1 MATRIKDGMIP
12 YTWWIWIE
20 ITNNHVIN
28 VLLRELNNLIHVNE
42 DRELYVD
49 LQLDDWIQPDDDFPV
64 GVTTWKILQED
75 WWQQSW
81 IILNWKTTSWDYV
94 RFIYAND
101 GKLYYDPWTWVWIE
115 IWAWWGA
122 TLDINTKTFWIS
134 NTDDLQT
141 ATQALQWRLQ
151 WKFPVISYQWNTYLL
166 DREFSEWDS
175 WNLRF
180 INTFTTIYENHN
192 SWDSYVWQNRLYI
205 FYTDWEA
212 TRIWIDT
219 VPVSPNVLDTNTD
232 YQTPYTPQYDWSPAT
247 KKYVDDW
254 LALKQDKLTAW
265 TRITID
271 PVTNVIS
278 ADVSGVMTYMWNVT
292 DSSQLPA
299 SWNQGDCWYDE
310 TAKTLRAWDWNRW
323 NDIGGTG
330 IDLTNYFNMTTNTS
344 DDITEWTT
352 NLFVTQTEKNTWN
365 SKQDQ
370 LTAWTNIQISNNVI
384 SATDTIYTQWD
395 WIEITNQNV
404 INNTAKFDPDN
415 AGSLGQFLKKT
426 NDGYA
431 WADIPWWWGGTSYT
445 AWDWIDIT
453 NNVIS
458 ATDRFTPTNQW
469 SIGQVLKK
477 SGANTYYW
485 ANESW
490 WGGWG
495 WNFNPTNTW
504 TPWQIL
510 TKTSSGYAWMDA
522 KSNVKCFDVNFVN
535 PTQAWLKAIADWVD
549 ADETNWA
556 IIKTGQQDVF
566 LYSYKE
572 TSGNIT
578 QYHFFSYRNRTDKTT
593 TSNGD
598 FTSLKQVA
606 CTLSYN
612 EIEYSISAV
621 DFNTVTNFLVVESS
635 WYTTPYMPTAWY
647 QPATK
652 AYVDSRNWVWTLSEY
667 NNLPS
672 IDPNVFYNITSL
684 S

>member
-1 MATRIKDGMIP
+1 M
-12 YTWWIWIE
+12 
-20 ITNNHVIN
+20 
-28 VLLRELNNLIHVNE
+28 NE
-42 DRELYVD
+42 NRELYVD

-75 WWQQSW
+75 WWQESW

-115 IWAWWGA
+115 IWAWWGI
-122 TLDINTKTFWIS
+122 TLDVNTKTFYPS
-134 NTDDLQT
+134 SMSDEVVG
-141 ATQALQWRLQ
+141 QAIVSWYLQ
-151 WKFPVISYQWNTYLL
+151 WKNPIIVYQNQSYIPFRSLMNWQL
-166 DREFSEWDS
+166 EFLSIATQYHKDLAHGESWLERYRIVVGWD
-175 WNLRF
+175 N
-180 INTFTTIYENHN
+180 
-192 SWDSYVWQNRLYI
+192 DSH
-205 FYTDWEA
+205 FDWM
-212 TRIWIDT
+212 TQ
-219 VPVSPNVLDTNTD
+219 VLDDMTSKFISTNDNYQFAFTPTQD
-232 YQTPYTPQYDWSPAT
+232 YHPAT

-254 LALKQDKLTAW
+254 LALKQNILTAW

-292 DSSQLPA
+292 DSSQLPS
-299 SWNQGDCWYDE
+299 SWQNQWDCWYDE
-310 TAKTLRAWDWNRW
+310 TAKTLRAWDWNQW

-352 NLFVTQTEKNTWN
+352 NLFVTQAEKNIWN

-384 SATDTIYTQWD
+384 SATDTKYTQWD

-431 WADIPWWWGGTSYT
+431 WADIPWWWSWTTYT

-453 NNVIS
+453 GNVIS

-469 SIGQVLKK
+469 NIGQVLKK

-490 WGGWG
+490 WG
-495 WNFNPTNTW
+495 WNFNPENPW
-504 TPWQIL
+504 TTGQVL
-510 TKTSSGYAWMDA
+510 TKTATWYDWETIAGGEG
-522 KSNVKCFDVNFVN
+522 NVKLFTLNSLSDITNA
-535 PTQAWLKAIADWVD
+535 QAVLDWYNQWKLPIIKYYTTVSYRDADWVLHQVTWDYIYIIEPYYDSPSVD
-549 ADETNWA
+549 ALHFITVETANNGSVDNVNWWTRRW
-556 IIKTGQQDVF
+556 IPYVEISYQDGTVSTITAGTQSMARLDF
-566 LYSYKE
+566 ISPNVDYTNPYIPLY
-572 TSGNIT
+572 
-578 QYHFFSYRNRTDKTT
+578 
-593 TSNGD
+593 
-598 FTSLKQVA
+598 
-606 CTLSYN
+606 
-612 EIEYSISAV
+612 
-621 DFNTVTNFLVVESS
+621 
-635 WYTTPYMPTAWY
+635 AWS
-647 QPATK
+647 PATK

-667 NNLPS
+667 NA
-672 IDPNVFYNITSL
+672 IVDKDPNVFYNITSL

>member
-1 MATRIKDGMIP
+1 M
-12 YTWWIWIE
+12 
-20 ITNNHVIN
+20 
-28 VLLRELNNLIHVNE
+28 NE

-75 WWQQSW
+75 WWYQSW
-81 IILNWKTTSWDYV
+81 IILNWKTTSGDYN
-94 RFIYAND
+94 RLIYAND
-101 GKLYYDPWTWVWIE
+101 WNLYIDIGDGEWKLLW
-115 IWAWWGA
+115 WWGWDWFCNVKRF
-122 TLDINTKTFWIS
+122 TVNSTSDSTTGQEVIDWI
-134 NTDDLQT
+134 
-141 ATQALQWRLQ
+141 LQ
-151 WKFPVISYQWNTYLL
+151 WKYAILVYNWTTYLL
-166 DREFSEWDS
+166 ANNSWVDGQRRFISTEILRTHMMSDWYSYLNRTELWLFWDS
-175 WNLRF
+175 NNQFDEWQYSNERV
-180 INTFTTIYENHN
+180 T
-192 SWDSYVWQNRLYI
+192 WDII
-205 FYTDWEA
+205 FANFWYDTPFNPTDPW
-212 TRIWIDT
+212 D
-219 VPVSPNVLDTNTD
+219 
-232 YQTPYTPQYDWSPAT
+232 PAT

-299 SWNQGDCWYDE
+299 SWNQWDCWYDE
-310 TAKTLRAWDWNRW
+310 TAKTLRAWDWNQW

-352 NLFVTQTEKNTWN
+352 NLFVTQTEKNYWN
-365 SKQDQ
+365 SKQAQ
-370 LTAWTNIQISNNVI
+370 LTAWTNIQIDNNNVI
-384 SATDTIYTQWD
+384 SATDTTYTQWD

-415 AGSLGQFLKKT
+415 TGSLGQFLKKT

-431 WADIPWWWGGTSYT
+431 WADVPWWWGGTSYT
-445 AWDWIDIT
+445 AWAWIDIT

-490 WGGWG
+490 GGGWWG

-578 QYHFFSYRNRTDKTT
+578 QYHFFSYRNRTWKTT
-593 TSNGD
+593 TANGD

-621 DFNTVTNFLVVESS
+621 DFNTVTNFLVVEDGGYS
-635 WYTTPYMPTAWY
+635 TPYMPTAWY

-652 AYVDSRNWVWTLSEY
+652 AYVDSRNWVGTLSEY

>member
-1 MATRIKDGMIP
+1 M
-12 YTWWIWIE
+12 
-20 ITNNHVIN
+20 
-28 VLLRELNNLIHVNE
+28 NE

-75 WWQQSW
+75 WWYQSW
-81 IILNWKTTSWDYV
+81 IILNWKTTSGDYN
-94 RFIYAND
+94 RLIYAND
-101 GKLYYDPWTWVWIE
+101 WNLYIDIGDGEWKLLW
-115 IWAWWGA
+115 WWGWDWFCNVKRF
-122 TLDINTKTFWIS
+122 TVNSTSDSTTGQEVIDWI
-134 NTDDLQT
+134 
-141 ATQALQWRLQ
+141 LQ
-151 WKFPVISYQWNTYLL
+151 WKYAILVYNWTTYLL
-166 DREFSEWDS
+166 ANNSWVDGQRRFISTEILRTHMMSDWYSYLNRPELWLFWDS
-175 WNLRF
+175 NNQFDEWQYSNERV
-180 INTFTTIYENHN
+180 T
-192 SWDSYVWQNRLYI
+192 WDII
-205 FYTDWEA
+205 FANFWYDTPFNPTDPW
-212 TRIWIDT
+212 D
-219 VPVSPNVLDTNTD
+219 
-232 YQTPYTPQYDWSPAT
+232 PAT

-254 LALKQDKLTAW
+254 LALKQDILTAW

-299 SWNQGDCWYDE
+299 SWNQWDCWYDE
-310 TAKTLRAWDWNRW
+310 TAKTLRAWDWNQW

-352 NLFVTQTEKNTWN
+352 NLFVTQQEKNIWN

-652 AYVDSRNWVWTLSEY
+652 AYVDSRNWVGTLSEY

>member
-1 MATRIKDGMIP
+1 M
-12 YTWWIWIE
+12 
-20 ITNNHVIN
+20 
-28 VLLRELNNLIHVNE
+28 NE

-75 WWQQSW
+75 WWYQSW
-81 IILNWKTTSWDYV
+81 IILNWKTTSGDYN
-94 RFIYAND
+94 RLIYAND
-101 GKLYYDPWTWVWIE
+101 WNLYIDIGDGEWKLLW
-115 IWAWWGA
+115 WWGWDWFCNVKRF
-122 TLDINTKTFWIS
+122 TVNSTSDSTTGQEVIDWI
-134 NTDDLQT
+134 
-141 ATQALQWRLQ
+141 LQ
-151 WKFPVISYQWNTYLL
+151 WKYAILVYNWTTYLL
-166 DREFSEWDS
+166 ANNSWVDGQRRFISTEILRTHMMSDWYSYLNRPELWLFWDS
-175 WNLRF
+175 NNQFDEWQYSNERV
-180 INTFTTIYENHN
+180 T
-192 SWDSYVWQNRLYI
+192 WDII
-205 FYTDWEA
+205 FANFWYDTPFNPTDPW
-212 TRIWIDT
+212 D
-219 VPVSPNVLDTNTD
+219 
-232 YQTPYTPQYDWSPAT
+232 PAT
-247 KKYVDDW
+247 KEYVDDW

-299 SWNQGDCWYDE
+299 SWNQWDCWYDE
-310 TAKTLRAWDWNRW
+310 TAKTLRAWDWTQW

-352 NLFVTQTEKNTWN
+352 NLFVTQTEKNYWN
-365 SKQDQ
+365 SKQAQ
-370 LTAWTNIQISNNVI
+370 LTAWTNIQIDNNVI

-426 NDGYA
+426 NNGYA

-485 ANESW
+485 ANEGW

-495 WNFNPTNTW
+495 WNFNPQNTW
-504 TPWQIL
+504 QVWEVL
-510 TKTSSGYAWMDA
+510 TKTATWYAWLKE
-522 KSNVKCFDVNFVN
+522 KSNVKCFNVNFLN
-535 PTQAWLKAIADWVD
+535 PLQLELKSIAEWID
-549 ADETNWA
+549 ASSNNWA
-556 IIKTGQQDVF
+556 IINSSQQDVY
-566 LYSYKE
+566 LYSYKSE
-572 TSGNIT
+572 AWWVTT
-578 QYHFFSYRNRTDKTT
+578 YRFFSYRNRTWITT
-593 TSNGD
+593 TSPNWD
-598 FTSLKQVA
+598 FTTLKQVA
-606 CTLSYN
+606 CKVTYDWN
-612 EIEYSISAV
+612 EYAIENV
-621 DFNTVTNFLVVESS
+621 DFNPIANFLTVEGTS
-635 WYTTPYMPTAWY
+635 YTRAYMPTAWY

-652 AYVDSRNWVWTLSEY
+652 AYVDSRNWVGTLSEY
-667 NNLPS
+667 SNLPS

-684 S
+684 N

>member
-1 MATRIKDGMIP
+1 M
-12 YTWWIWIE
+12 
-20 ITNNHVIN
+20 
-28 VLLRELNNLIHVNE
+28 NE
-42 DRELYVD
+42 NRELYVD

-94 RFIYAND
+94 RLIYAND
-101 GKLYYDPWTWVWIE
+101 GKLYYDPWTWEWIE
-115 IWAWWGA
+115 LATGESIEPLFENLNVKMFEIDSISETTVGQEVVDWYLDWNYPIVVYNNQSYIQEATPTQWQIRFYWIHTTQVHGLNTWTSSTYRNELYATYADGEFTGWMEDFVQMTPTVVSAWRWY
-122 TLDINTKTFWIS
+122 
-134 NTDDLQT
+134 QT
-141 ATQALQWRLQ
+141 AYIPTE
-151 WKFPVISYQWNTYLL
+151 
-166 DREFSEWDS
+166 DWD
-175 WNLRF
+175 
-180 INTFTTIYENHN
+180 
-192 SWDSYVWQNRLYI
+192 
-205 FYTDWEA
+205 
-212 TRIWIDT
+212 
-219 VPVSPNVLDTNTD
+219 
-232 YQTPYTPQYDWSPAT
+232 PAT
-247 KKYVDDW
+247 KKYVDDG
-254 LALKQDKLTAW
+254 LALKQDKLTPW

-271 PVTNVIS
+271 QNNVIS
-278 ADVSGVMTYMWNVT
+278 ADISGVMTYMWNVT

-299 SWNQGDCWYDE
+299 SWNQWDCWYDE
-310 TAKTLRAWDWNRW
+310 TAKTLWAWDGTQW
-323 NDIGGTG
+323 NDVGGTG
-330 IDLTNYFNMTTNTS
+330 IDLTNYFNMTVNTS

-352 NLFVTQTEKNTWN
+352 NLFVTNTEKNTWN
-365 SKQDQ
+365 NKQDT
-370 LTAWTNIQISNNVI
+370 LVAWNNITISWNVI
-384 SATDTIYTQWD
+384 SATDTDTTYSAWD
-395 WIEITNQNV
+395 WINIDVNNV
-404 INNTAKFDPDN
+404 ISNTSKFDPEN

-469 SIGQVLKK
+469 NVGQVLKK
-477 SGANTYYW
+477 SGTNTYYW

-490 WGGWG
+490 GGGWWG
-495 WNFNPTNTW
+495 WNFNPTNIW

-510 TKTSSGYAWMDA
+510 TKTGSGYAWMDD

-652 AYVDSRNWVWTLSEY
+652 AYVDSRNWVGTQAEY
-667 NNLPS
+667 NTLVNQWQ
-672 IDPNVFYNITSL
+672 IEQWVIYNIIPS
-684 S
+684 